1 MPHET
6 YSQEIFVKNS
16 VDANAENPNNPPANV
31 IIGVA
36 PRCDRGPHTGI
47 KTHPRHASPFNDWFL
62 SLSNGIA
69 CAAASNSDESGGG
82 KMGHHRMEQFGHA
95 LHGRGLLGLF
105 HPATL

>member
-1 MPHET
+1 MRPILKKILSKIALT
-6 YSQEIFVKNS
+6 LTLKIRITRL
-16 VDANAENPNNPPANV
+16 PV

-36 PRCDRGPHTGI
+36 PRCGRGSHTGI
-47 KTHPRHASPFNDWFL
+47 KTHPRHASPINDWFL
-62 SLSNGIA
+62 SLSTGMV
-69 CAAASNSDESGGG
+69 CAASSNSDESGGG